1 MLILTLGCRDA
12 TEIAT
17 PIAAVTALRIG
28 AMTGATKTSI
38 GLQEGSVPENA
49 VVQES
54 ASLLRNI
61 VLTVDGGD
69 LAAIET

>member
-1 MLILTLGCRDA
+1 MLILTPGCRDA

-28 AMTGATKTSI
+28 AMTGATKKSI
-38 GLQEGSVPENA
+38 GLLEGSGLENV

-54 ASLLRNI
+54 ASLLRNT
-61 VLTVDGGD
+61 VLTDGGD
-69 LAAIET
+69 DQVAIET